1 MDRQQAAVH
10 YVSQAELALKSVLDW
25 CSNTYGPQ
33 HADQLSRMF
42 GDILFG
48 QNLTVYCDIGEV
60 LSLWSVISRR
70 PISEKV
76 YGGEFVVML
85 HNQFS
90 MYVEPAV
97 IAQSQDLKAL
107 TNLTPLGNHLVST
120 IARAHPLAS
129 LPEDKFHD
137 ELASYKGFFEDV
149 PKPDQVI
156 TILSAFP
163 WMAVMYLLAFSQP
176 GTLKTVLQSYQIS
189 QGAANVTGA
198 Q

>member
-25 CSNTYGPQ
+25 CSSTYGAQ

-60 LSLWSVISRR
+60 LSLWTTISRR
-70 PISEKV
+70 AISEKV
-76 YGGEFVVML
+76 YGGEFIVML
-85 HNQFS
+85 HSQFS

-97 IAQSQDLKAL
+97 IAHSQDLKAL
-107 TNLTPLGNHLVST
+107 TNLTPLGSHLVST
-120 IARAHPLAS
+120 IARAHPLAA
-129 LPEDKFHD
+129 LPAGKFNED
-137 ELASYKGFFEDV
+137 LASYMGFFEDV

-156 TILSAFP
+156 AILSAFP
-163 WMAVMYLLAFSQP
+163 WMAVLYLLAFSQP
-176 GTLKTVLQSYQIS
+176 ITLKTVLQSYQLG
-189 QGAANVTGA
+189 QGAANLTGA
-198 Q
+198 